1 MEEVK
6 SLRKIRKKRQKLKSF
21 LPQSTVVRRAAI
33 VAGIAGIICA
43 AIFTVLALKQKSFEQ
58 DVYAMQKS
66 GVKQVQQFKRAN
78 DTGAEPIAAD
88 YSAADVKT
96 LTPNDLKK
104 VNEIQQI
111 RQYGVGLLE
120 IPAISLKLPILE
132 GLTQANL
139 SVGAGT
145 AKPDQQLG
153 KGNFVLLGHYMTNK
167 GILFGGLRYVQ
178 KGNDILVTY
187 HDHQV
192 VYEVIDSKVI
202 HRSEVQ
208 YMEDQEENEKL
219 LTLITCDSSRE
230 GTPNRLVVRA
240 ELKE

>member
-1 MEEVK
+1 M
-6 SLRKIRKKRQKLKSF
+6 RKIRKNRQKIKSF
-21 LPQSTVVRRAAI
+21 LPQSPVFRRAAI
-33 VAGIAGIICA
+33 VAGIAGIICT
-43 AIFTVLALKQKSFEQ
+43 AIFTVLALKQQSFEQ
-58 DVYAMQKS
+58 EVFAMQKT
-66 GVKQVQQFKRAN
+66 GVKQAQQLKKAN
-78 DTGAEPIAAD
+78 KPSTEPIAAD

-96 LTPNDLKK
+96 LTPSDLKK
-104 VNEIQQI
+104 VNAAQQMN
-111 RQYGVGLLE
+111 QYGAGLLE

-145 AKPDQQLG
+145 AKPEQELG
-153 KGNFVLLGHYMTNK
+153 KGNFVLLGHYMTNQ
-167 GILFGGLRYVQ
+167 GTLFGGLRFLQ
-178 KGNDILVTY
+178 KGNDIKVTY
-187 HDHQV
+187 HGQQA
-192 VYEVIDSKVI
+192 VYEVIDSKVV

-208 YMEDQEENEKL
+208 YMEDREENEKL